1 MDPVAV
7 LYLVD
12 NPAVEPIAADA
23 AERLRCVAAA
33 LES

>member
-1 MDPVAV
+1 MDQVPV
-7 LYLVD
+7 LDLVD
-12 NPAVEPIAADA
+12 NPALDPIAADA